1 MKRSPEENRLVQQLG
16 EAYAEELM
24 RERALSAH
32 IAITPTGLYRAEL
45 KDHLEE
51 TKIHAQRIRERLNAF
66 GESGAPTR
74 LVSQAAAQA
83 TMLSKLPLDALRGE
97 IRQEKLLR
105 NARDDCAGEAREVA
119 TYDALEELAKQISD
133 TETATL
139 CREIR
144 AEDERALARFREA
157 IPELSEA
164 LFRAQSRRATTLMS
178 STMAQATRHAVKSTV
193 TETARL
199 GREVPQ
205 IAQAVSQA
213 PRKRTS
219 TVAPAIDNYDSQ
231 SAERILSELDR
242 LTEEE
247 LAQALDYERQNRG
260 RASIIHRIE
269 LLREPLTDYD
279 RLTVGQIQNAL
290 KDAGAERISAVR
302 AYELQHR
309 ARKGVLAH
317 TEHRLRSGSSE
328 PTTG

>member
-32 IAITPTGLYRAEL
+32 IAITPGGLYRSEL
-45 KDHLEE
+45 KRHLEE
-51 TKIHAQRIRERLNAF
+51 TKVHAERIRQKLNAF

-119 TYDALEELAKQISD
+119 TYDALEELAKRVSD
-133 TETATL
+133 TETANM

-144 AEDERALARFREA
+144 SEDEHALRRFREA

-164 LFRAQSRRATTLMS
+164 LIRAQSKRPTTLMS
-178 STMAQATRHAVKSTV
+178 SPMAQATRHAIKSTV

-205 IAQAVSQA
+205 IAQAV
-213 PRKRTS
+213 PRKRQSAT
-219 TVAPAIDNYDSQ
+219 APAIDDYDAQ
-231 SAERILSELDR
+231 TAERILSELPR
-242 LTEEE
+242 LSQKE
-247 LAQALDYERQNRG
+247 LAHVLDYERQNRG

-269 LLREPLTDYD
+269 LLREPLAGYD
-279 RLTVGQIQNAL
+279 QLTVDQIQKAL
-290 KDAGAERISAVR
+290 KGAGAERISAVR
-302 AYELQHR
+302 DYEIQHR
-309 ARKGVLAH
+309 ARKGVLDYAAQK
-317 TEHRLRSGSSE
+317 LRAESSE
-328 PTTG
+328 SSTN